1 MKPPF
6 PQSDSFVQEKEWPN
20 RLLQADMAEAVMH
33 EFNNLFNNL
42 VLQLEILKRT
52 QASEEFTAQA
62 GSLQQKCRQV
72 AALLKKLHHFGE
84 SRQPPFRPVD
94 LNQIVREVVGG
105 SRSNVPRQWPAPI
118 VLELAQALP
127 PLPSSA
133 FDLNRLVELLLNHA
147 TAMTAQPAS
156 VLVRTELQSNRCRLV
171 VADKGPAVPA
181 GEMQKVF
188 EPFTT
193 LRPGGDEWTLAVCKI
208 LARRLRGSVRGE
220 NLPEG
225 GLAITV
231 EFDLD
236 SAAKPRPG

>member
-1 MKPPF
+1 MKPPLA
-6 PQSDSFVQEKEWPN
+6 QSDSFVQEDEWPN

-52 QASEEFTAQA
+52 QASEDFSSQA

-72 AALLKKLHHFGE
+72 AALLKKLHRFGE
-84 SRQPPFRPVD
+84 CRQSPFLPVD
-94 LNQIVREVVGG
+94 LNQVVQEVLGG
-105 SRSNVPRQWPAPI
+105 SRAGVPRQWPAAI
-118 VLELAQALP
+118 VLELAQGLP

-133 FDLNRLVELLLNHA
+133 FDLGRLVELLLNHA
-147 TAMTAQPAS
+147 AAMTPQPAS

-181 GEMQKVF
+181 GEMHKLF

-208 LARRLRGSVRGE
+208 LARRLHGSIRAD

-225 GLAITV
+225 GLAITIG
-231 EFDLD
+231 FDLD
-236 SAAKPRPG
+236 LGATPALA

>member
-6 PQSDSFVQEKEWPN
+6 PQSDSFVQEDEWPN

-52 QASEEFTAQA
+52 QAPEDFSSLA

-72 AALLKKLHHFGE
+72 AALLKKLHRFGE
-84 SRQPPFRPVD
+84 SRQPPFRSVD
-94 LNQIVREVVGG
+94 LNEVVQEVVGG
-105 SRSNVPRQWPAPI
+105 SRSGVPRQWPAPI

-133 FDLNRLVELLLNHA
+133 FDLSRLVELLLNHGA
-147 TAMTAQPAS
+147 ALTPQQAS
-156 VLVRTELQSNRCRLV
+156 VLLRTELHGNRCRLV

-181 GEMQKVF
+181 GEMHKLF
-188 EPFTT
+188 EPFTIP
-193 LRPGGDEWTLAVCKI
+193 RPGGDEWTLAVCKI
-208 LARRLRGSVRGE
+208 LARRLRGSIRAD

-231 EFDLD
+231 DFDLD
-236 SAAKPRPG
+236 FAATPGPA